1 VSNKT
6 LSADLEELRVA
17 FTRLSA
23 EHARSVGWEARLRDA
38 LQERD
43 DLHQERDIEVQKLR
57 TAEARLTSLGD
68 KCGEPSF
75 NSSPLPL
82 FHALVYCEA
91 KLDLQVRA
99 LEQQLEEER
108 ANHGHASE
116 EVMHEAKQ
124 WLAGLQH
131 SVGFCVVVPNEVR
144 ADDE

>member
-1 VSNKT
+1 MSNKT

-17 FTRLSA
+17 FNRLSA

-43 DLHQERDIEVQKLR
+43 DLHQERDVESQKLR
-57 TAEARLTSLGD
+57 AAEARLTSLGD
-68 KCGEPSF
+68 KCGEPSSQF
-75 NSSPLPL
+75 IPSSHV
-82 FHALVYCEA
+82 HAFVYYEA

-116 EVMHEAKQ
+116 EIMHEAKQ

-131 SVGFCVVVPNEVR
+131 SVGGLLCGRTE
-144 ADDE
+144 

>member
-1 VSNKT
+1 MINAVSQ
-6 LSADLEELRVA
+6 V
-17 FTRLSA
+17 
-23 EHARSVGWEARLRDA
+23 
-38 LQERD
+38 
-43 DLHQERDIEVQKLR
+43 
-57 TAEARLTSLGD
+57 
-68 KCGEPSF
+68 F
-75 NSSPLPL
+75 NPSPLPL

-131 SVGFCVVVPNEVR
+131 SVGFCVVVSNEVR
-144 ADDE
+144 ADDESCGKVGRPGVVHRTSRRNYEASRITRGR

>member
-17 FTRLSA
+17 FNRLSA

-43 DLHQERDIEVQKLR
+43 DLHQERDIEAQKLR
-57 TAEARLTSLGD
+57 SAEARLTSLGD
-68 KCGEPSF
+68 KCGEPSARF
-75 NSSPLPL
+75 
-82 FHALVYCEA
+82 VYAPFFPCSCHITKA

-108 ANHGHASE
+108 ADHGHASE
-116 EVMHEAKQ
+116 EITHEAKQ

-131 SVGFCVVVPNEVR
+131 SVSRLLWGLGGVVPS
-144 ADDE
+144 